1 MATDLEYLHASNT
14 NVSNFVSIR
23 LSGDNNYRLWKTQML
38 CLMGTHDM
46 CGLVDDAEFD
56 YLRAS
61 SPKIKKQ
68 YDNLLKGWIFGSI
81 SEGVLATVVGLAK
94 DGSAKNVWDEL
105 MKAFGDST
113 MCSQQDSAQTKP
125 EAEAE
130 VETKDNDISTVTEM
144 EKKDAAVSAKTETPG
159 EHVISID
166 RKKDVINERNKALVK
181 AIKEKSWPDIKR
193 TLEKHEG
200 AIKDEINSN
209 KDTIIHLAVARFA
222 SYNFIKS
229 LLDFIKDGEVKE
241 VLEKQ
246 NVDGSTALHVAA
258 SVGNI
263 YAARLLVGKHHELL
277 RILDNEGKDPM
288 YIASSNM
295 HYYTFMYLY
304 DEAAKESTSQ
314 DPHHIKKGVQVLL
327 VNAISEKDYGSA
339 SKLIETFPEFAVE
352 NDEALMAIARN
363 FPSEPKKRES
373 LGDILNKR
381 ATTLIS
387 STIFFL
393 LGTCGILL
401 DCQDMLSVLIRILW
415 LPYLEQE
422 EKRLF
427 EEAKRV
433 LEMVCNEID
442 KSKVSNHSHNP
453 RYNKPLLEAARQN
466 TYQLVH
472 EILVRSPEAIHITD
486 KNGYDIFQ
494 LALMHRSDKV
504 FNLIYE
510 NPKSKNR
517 FRMFKDSFG
526 NNMLHLAGSLAR
538 PDKLNREFD
547 AALQLQQELQW
558 FQQVKRLVIPA
569 YRTEENIYKETP
581 NMLFMREH
589 KQLKTKGEEWMKTTA
604 ESCCITAALITTIV
618 FAATI
623 TVPGGSN
630 QESGIP
636 IFRNNI
642 AFTIFA
648 ISDAISLFT
657 SCTSLLM
664 FSSILTARFAE
675 QDFLIL
681 LPRRMIFGMYT
692 LFFSTTAMMVAFSAT
707 LFLVFCHQNPWMLA
721 PICGLACI
729 PIKTMYTIALKP
741 TIIAVVESNNAQ
753 KSIISLLGKLIKKSC
768 SAKRAVRTDK
778 NTSNAVVDVNSDIA
792 SDAAKMMK
800 AMSFLNKGMPDS

>member
-1 MATDLEYLHASNT
+1 MLQITIQMATDFEYLHASNT

-23 LSGDNNYRLWKTQML
+23 LSGDNNYQLWKTQML

-56 YLRAS
+56 DLRAS

-94 DGSAKNVWDEL
+94 DGSAKDVWDEL
-105 MKAFGDST
+105 RKAFGDST

-130 VETKDNDISTVTEM
+130 AEVETKDNNISTVTEM

-166 RKKDVINERNKALVK
+166 RKKDVINERNKALFK
-181 AIKEKSWPDIKR
+181 AIKEKSWPDIKC

-229 LLDFIKDGEVKE
+229 LLDFIKDDEVKE

-258 SVGNI
+258 IVGNT
-263 YAARLLVGKHHELL
+263 YAAKFLVEKHNELL

-314 DPHHIKKGVQVLL
+314 DPRHIKKGVQVLL

-363 FPSEPKKRES
+363 FPSEPKKRQS
-373 LGDILNKR
+373 LGDFLNKR

-393 LGTCGILL
+393 LGTFGILL

-415 LPYLEQE
+415 LPLTMIHFMVYFSIQFLTYTGEFLFRLVYFLWLKTRIEDVDLE
-422 EKRLF
+422 EKILF
-427 EEAKRV
+427 EAAKTV

-453 RYNKPLLEAARQN
+453 RYDKPLLEAARQN
-466 TYQLVH
+466 TYHLVH

-526 NNMLHLAGSLAR
+526 NNMLHLTGSLAH
-538 PDKLNREFD
+538 PDKLNRELD

-558 FQQVKRLVIPA
+558 FQATTRASMVSVKRLVIPA

-581 NMLFMREH
+581 NMVFMREH

-604 ESCCITAALITTIV
+604 ESCCISAALITTIV
-618 FAATI
+618 FAAAI

-630 QESGIP
+630 QELGIP
-636 IFRNNI
+636 IFRNNT

-657 SCTSLLM
+657 SCTSLLL

-729 PIKTMYTIALKP
+729 PIVCFFNVQFPFLVELYPMTFKP
-741 TIIAVVESNNAQ
+741 R
-753 KSIISLLGKLIKKSC
+753 
-768 SAKRAVRTDK
+768 SAEEY
-778 NTSNAVVDVNSDIA
+778 
-792 SDAAKMMK
+792 
-800 AMSFLNKGMPDS
+800 

>member
-23 LSGDNNYRLWKTQML
+23 LSGDNNYQLWKTQML

-105 MKAFGDST
+105 MKAFGDSI

-130 VETKDNDISTVTEM
+130 VETKDNDSSTVTET
-144 EKKDAAVSAKTETPG
+144 EEKDAAVSAKTETPG

-181 AIKEKSWPDIKR
+181 AIKEKSWPDIKC

-229 LLDFIKDGEVKE
+229 LLDFIKDDEVKE

-258 SVGNI
+258 IV
-263 YAARLLVGKHHELL
+263 
-277 RILDNEGKDPM
+277 
-288 YIASSNM
+288 
-295 HYYTFMYLY
+295 
-304 DEAAKESTSQ
+304 AAKESTSQ
-314 DPHHIKKGVQVLL
+314 DPHYIKKGVQVLL

-339 SKLIETFPEFAVE
+339 SKLIKTFPEFAVE

-363 FPSEPKKRES
+363 FPT
-373 LGDILNKR
+373 LGDILNTR

-393 LGTCGILL
+393 IGTCGILL
-401 DCQDMLSVLIRILW
+401 DCQDMLSTRIEDIEW
-415 LPYLEQE
+415 E
-422 EKRLF
+422 ERRLF
-427 EEAKRV
+427 EEAKTV

-466 TYQLVH
+466 TYQLVN

-581 NMLFMREH
+581 NM
-589 KQLKTKGEEWMKTTA
+589 TKGEEWMKTTA

-618 FAATI
+618 FAAAI

-630 QESGIP
+630 QESGNP

-729 PIKTMYTIALKP
+729 PISDKKCNWDESQSTYQSKHPWFLITEDNVHNRIEGNNHRSCREQHRAKT
-741 TIIAVVESNNAQ
+741 NNQSPWQA
-753 KSIISLLGKLIKKSC
+753 
-768 SAKRAVRTDK
+768 
-778 NTSNAVVDVNSDIA
+778 N
-792 SDAAKMMK
+792 
-800 AMSFLNKGMPDS
+800 

>member
-23 LSGDNNYRLWKTQML
+23 LSGDNNYQLWKTQML

-56 YLRAS
+56 DLRAS

-81 SEGVLATVVGLAK
+81 SEGVLATIVGLAK
-94 DGSAKNVWDEL
+94 DGSAKDVWDEL

-130 VETKDNDISTVTEM
+130 AEVETKDNDSSTVTET
-144 EKKDAAVSAKTETPG
+144 EEKDAAVSAKTETPG

-166 RKKDVINERNKALVK
+166 RKKDAINECNKALVK
-181 AIKEKSWPDIKR
+181 AIKEKSWPDIKC

-229 LLDFIKDGEVKE
+229 LLDFIKDDEVKE

-314 DPHHIKKGVQVLL
+314 DSRHIKKGVQVLL

-363 FPSEPKKRES
+363 FPSEPKKRQYIE
-373 LGDILNKR
+373 
-381 ATTLIS
+381 
-387 STIFFL
+387 
-393 LGTCGILL
+393 
-401 DCQDMLSVLIRILW
+401 W
-415 LPYLEQE
+415 E
-422 EKRLF
+422 EKKRLF
-427 EEAKRV
+427 EEAKTV

-442 KSKVSNHSHNP
+442 KSEVSNHSHNP
-453 RYNKPLLEAARQN
+453 RYDKPLLEAARQN

-581 NMLFMREH
+581 NMVFMREH
-589 KQLKTKGEEWMKTTA
+589 KHLKTKGEEWMKTTA

-618 FAATI
+618 FAAAI

-630 QESGIP
+630 QESGNP

-729 PIKTMYTIALKP
+729 PIVCFFNVQFPFL
-741 TIIAVVESNNAQ
+741 VE
-753 KSIISLLGKLIKKSC
+753 LY
-768 SAKRAVRTDK
+768 R
-778 NTSNAVVDVNSDIA
+778 
-792 SDAAKMMK
+792 
-800 AMSFLNKGMPDS
+800 